1 MFAYFANLE
10 KNWTHK
16 MVWNGKEIAKESR
29 HRPVG
34 IQPRMSRTQVEIVV
48 CVFPCETK
56 TDDLVLHGAR
66 LILLRA

>member
-1 MFAYFANLE
+1 
-10 KNWTHK
+10 

-56 TDDLVLHGAR
+56 IGR
-66 LILLRA
+66 LSASWCTPILLRLGGV